1 MIFMSMTFHHF
12 RDPGAAAREC
22 CRVLRVDGTIVART
36 GTHEQI
42 PSYPYVPFF
51 PSTRRMLEE
60 LLPDRARLRAVF
72 EKAGLLC
79 VESHVVM
86 QTIAQTWGIR

>member
-1 MIFMSMTFHHF
+1 
-12 RDPGAAAREC
+12 
-22 CRVLRVDGTIVART
+22 
-36 GTHEQI
+36 
-42 PSYPYVPFF
+42 
-51 PSTRRMLEE
+51 MLEE